1 MKNFRKYSLSGL
13 VWLLFALGFLF
24 EGCNAD
30 PRIVPISL
38 ESPVSHVSSQ
48 PMVSIQAAAG
58 MSIGLRQFTD
68 SRRDTA
74 ILGAKSSRWGTLDSC
89 LFTIKGGDLGRS
101 TAKALS
107 RYLKGAGWQV
117 RMVEPGDAMLP
128 ALLVSGEIIEMHV
141 DAASNLLST
150 HVTTSVI
157 LLVEERDRKTGKR
170 SSTKLSQ
177 ADSKNVFWF
186 DSTDAE
192 ALLKE
197 SLTKVFRQ
205 WTPGAEWSGHMVGS
219 GPRAY

>member
-1 MKNFRKYSLSGL
+1 MNILRKYILAGL
-13 VWLLFALGFLF
+13 VCLLLAWGSLF

-30 PRIVPISL
+30 LDMVPISL

-48 PMVSIQAAAG
+48 PMVGIQAAAG

-68 SRRDTA
+68 SRRDPA
-74 ILGAKSSRWGTLDSC
+74 ILGVKSSRWGTLDSY
-89 LFTIKGGDLGRS
+89 LFTIKGGDLGKS

-107 RYLKGAGWQV
+107 CYLKGAGWQV
-117 RMVEPGDAMLP
+117 RMVQPGDAMLP
-128 ALLVSGEIIEMHV
+128 ILLVSGEIIEMHV
-141 DAASNLLST
+141 NAASNLLST

-157 LLVEERDRKTGKR
+157 LLVEERDRRTGKR
-170 SSTKLSQ
+170 SSTRLSQ
-177 ADSKNVFWF
+177 ADSKSVFWF
-186 DSTDAE
+186 GPTDAE

-205 WTPGAEWSGHMVGS
+205 WTPGADGSRHIVGS

>member
-1 MKNFRKYSLSGL
+1 
-13 VWLLFALGFLF
+13 
-24 EGCNAD
+24 
-30 PRIVPISL
+30 
-38 ESPVSHVSSQ
+38 
-48 PMVSIQAAAG
+48 
-58 MSIGLRQFTD
+58 
-68 SRRDTA
+68 
-74 ILGAKSSRWGTLDSC
+74 
-89 LFTIKGGDLGRS
+89 
-101 TAKALS
+101 
-107 RYLKGAGWQV
+107 
-117 RMVEPGDAMLP
+117 MLP

-205 WTPGAEWSGHMVGS
+205 WTPGAEWSGHMAGS